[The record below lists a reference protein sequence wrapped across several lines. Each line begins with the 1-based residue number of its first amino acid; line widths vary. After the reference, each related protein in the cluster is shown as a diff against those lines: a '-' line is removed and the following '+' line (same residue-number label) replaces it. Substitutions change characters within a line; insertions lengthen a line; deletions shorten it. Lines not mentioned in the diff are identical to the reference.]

1 MIGTGRDY
9 QIVQNISLS
18 AEVELSRPLDRLA
31 IASGSPQLQALL
43 LHEALINYGETSI
56 LLNGKLAVNELGAL
70 NGNINFT
77 VQNWKPLFSLA
88 KDMGYVEPE
97 LEDFFYSILINLANQ
112 DGSEDSLTIPLAI
125 ANNAVSYG
133 ALTLGVL
140 P

>member
-1 MIGTGRDY
+1 
-9 QIVQNISLS
+9 
-18 AEVELSRPLDRLA
+18 
-31 IASGSPQLQALL
+31 
-43 LHEALINYGETSI
+43 
-56 LLNGKLAVNELGAL
+56 
-70 NGNINFT
+70 
-77 VQNWKPLFSLA
+77 
-88 KDMGYVEPE
+88 MGYVEPE